1 MSGQGAIK
9 DSSPCRVE
17 KSEGVSYKYALSPL
31 ILNDQAQNL
40 TKYRTLLYFTEHLK
54 LKSAVMRILLDLKWG
69 QKISF
74 GYSFG
79 YCVRSHHF
87 L

>member
-1 MSGQGAIK
+1 MSGQEVIK

-17 KSEGVSYKYALSPL
+17 KSEGVSYKYALSSL

-54 LKSAVMRILLDLKWG
+54 I
-69 QKISF
+69 KISDDEDITRPPMGTKGVF
-74 GYSFG
+74 
-79 YCVRSHHF
+79 
-87 L
+87 